1 MKKTIS
7 FELAQQFPNHIIVPP
22 VPSRK
27 LIPPWFKKMKPFSV
41 TKNDQG
47 QTMETVKK
55 CVPFID
61 AMSAGY
67 TFLTHVDLQLT
78 IEKGKVRTIF
88 LDERHRKEMETFK
101 PIETHPKP
109 QVEGS
114 PFEDFL
120 ILKFISPWRI
130 KVPKGY
136 SCLFLPPMNQF
147 ELSYIPLCG
156 IVDSDNYEG
165 IVNFPF
171 IVPALQE
178 GVQVNIPAGSP
189 FIQIIPYK
197 REEWVEN
204 VDNLNGD
211 GADAY
216 NNMRAEMRVER
227 QDYYRKNNWD
237 KKKFN

>member
-1 MKKTIS
+1 
-7 FELAQQFPNHIIVPP
+7 
-22 VPSRK
+22 
-27 LIPPWFKKMKPFSV
+27 
-41 TKNDQG
+41 
-47 QTMETVKK
+47 
-55 CVPFID
+55 
-61 AMSAGY
+61 
-67 TFLTHVDLQLT
+67 
-78 IEKGKVRTIF
+78 
-88 LDERHRKEMETFK
+88 
-101 PIETHPKP
+101 
-109 QVEGS
+109 
-114 PFEDFL
+114 
-120 ILKFISPWRI
+120 
-130 KVPKGY
+130 
-136 SCLFLPPMNQF
+136 MNQF

-197 REEWVEN
+197 REEWVEH